1 MKFLPK
7 LFEKKWG
14 QKWGQ
19 ANLFAILQFIN
30 YGPVSMA
37 RKRRVHFVGALY
49 HVMCR
54 GNQGQSIFKDDRDRE
69 RYLDLL
75 KESQRR
81 FGYRLY
87 AYVLMGNHV
96 LCGAPHN
103 ACYVKFR
110 IM

>member
-1 MKFLPK
+1 M
-7 LFEKKWG
+7 G
-14 QKWGQ
+14 QGWGQ
-19 ANLFAILQFIN
+19 ANLFAILQLAN

-69 RYLDLL
+69 RYLDIL

-81 FGYRLY
+81 
-87 AYVLMGNHV
+87 
-96 LCGAPHN
+96 
-103 ACYVKFR
+103 
-110 IM
+110 